1 MNLQISG
8 IEYTKEKIT
17 FEKMYVEEFYRITCM
32 HPKGL
37 SALRDCHKMECDSLF
52 FLLWYVI
59 IGLRIDRIRYIIVL
73 I

>member
-37 SALRDCHKMECDSLF
+37 SARYFSRSGEIGYENKGLF
-52 FLLWYVI
+52 
-59 IGLRIDRIRYIIVL
+59 
-73 I
+73 